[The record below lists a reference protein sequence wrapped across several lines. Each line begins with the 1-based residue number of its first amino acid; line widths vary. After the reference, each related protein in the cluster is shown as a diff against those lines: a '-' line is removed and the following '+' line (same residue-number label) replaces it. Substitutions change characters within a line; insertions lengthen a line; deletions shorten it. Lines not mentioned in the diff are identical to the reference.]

1 MSVFDPNAFLDM
13 PVEGTNDT
21 VVVPCPVGEYLAV
34 VEKVDVR
41 AWTKRDDPSV
51 GGLALDIIW
60 TIEDQSVKEY
70 LAREKV
76 SVKQGIMLDLTDGGT
91 LDMGKGRNISLGRL
105 REAVGLNNP
114 GQAFSF
120 NQLPGQMA
128 KVKVDHRPDKNDPTI
143 IFAEI
148 KAVTKAS

>member
-1 MSVFDPNAFLDM
+1 MFNPEAFLDM

-21 VVVPCPVGEYLAV
+21 VVVPCPAGEYLAV
-34 VEKVDVR
+34 VDKVDVR

-51 GGLALDIIW
+51 GGLALDVIW
-60 TIEDQSVKEY
+60 TIEDQSVKEF

-76 SVKQGIMLDLTDGGT
+76 TVKQGIMLDLTESGG

-105 REAVGLNNP
+105 REAVNLNNP

-143 IFAEI
+143 IFAEV
-148 KAVTKAS
+148 KAVTKA